1 MLILLVLYRL
11 THSVLLVC
19 CYLFGYLNRLNN
31 FIVVLGLPAVT
42 ASIHLVSPP
51 CYRNSSGI
59 LSESDEPIAESLC
72 CTASAMVWWL
82 SRLQLTSNQLH
93 PIPWG
98 PKPYTERS
106 SATQTCTATP
116 SFLLRSACGTLC
128 QLTYA
133 SCHLPG
139 SKLSVQLMYMTAVLV
154 FILCT
159 ALLLSVV
166 ICFYLPAP
174 IHLAHLVPLSL
185 CDITQLSWHLIW
197 KKKKKKE
204 S

>member
-1 MLILLVLYRL
+1 LHDPCQQRLLNMRHRYGI
-11 THSVLLVC
+11 TQSSVTSIKLKLS
-19 CYLFGYLNRLNN
+19 REARH
-31 FIVVLGLPAVT
+31 GLPAVT
-42 ASIHLVSPP
+42 TSIHLVSPP

-59 LSESDEPIAESLC
+59 LSKSDEPIAESLC

-93 PIPWG
+93 PIPEG
-98 PKPYTERS
+98 PKPDTDRS

-139 SKLSVQLMYMTAVLV
+139 SKLSWT
-154 FILCT
+154 
-159 ALLLSVV
+159 LS
-166 ICFYLPAP
+166 
-174 IHLAHLVPLSL
+174 S
-185 CDITQLSWHLIW
+185 
-197 KKKKKKE
+197 
-204 S
+204 